1 MYHISG
7 VEVDLSSLKNHFE
20 KLSKQAEF
28 QTAVTGTRLD
38 YLKKKWNLSH
48 SFSNHKNHKQMIMV
62 AMHELMLRLWSD
74 HMQHK

>member
-20 KLSKQAEF
+20 KLLKQAEF

-38 YLKKKWNLSH
+38 YLKKN
-48 SFSNHKNHKQMIMV
+48 SFSNHKNHKLMIMV
-62 AMHELMLRLWSD
+62 AMQELMLRF
-74 HMQHK
+74 